1 MSIVKKNNYQVFD
14 HNKTILD
21 PRDCIYQEYNAIIQ
35 LGQHS
40 GNYKDN
46 PAIMHNQ
53 ISRYLKEGYPKNNGL
68 ATNPILLRK
77 HNDSNVVKTMES
89 WWTEI
94 KYNSR
99 RDQLSFNYVTW
110 KNNFKFSYLEGD
122 SRKNEYFLQTGRH
135 KKRK

>member
-1 MSIVKKNNYQVFD
+1 MGIRENND
-14 HNKTILD
+14 LD
-21 PRDCIYQEYNAIIQ
+21 II
-35 LGQHS
+35 
-40 GNYKDN
+40 
-46 PAIMHNQ
+46 
-53 ISRYLKEGYPKNNGL
+53 
-68 ATNPILLRK
+68 
-77 HNDSNVVKTMES
+77 KTMED

-122 SRKNEYFLQTGRH
+122 SRKNEYFLQTGKH